1 MGFTTQKLAWGSA
14 YGVPFD
20 IGRWRGV
27 DGNEI
32 YASVNP
38 HDYYFTLK
46 KLRDWDFV
54 QNKLKEN
61 ENTISI

>member
-46 KLRDWDFV
+46 KLRDWDLSKT
-54 QNKLKEN
+54 N
-61 ENTISI
+61 

>member
-46 KLRDWDFV
+46 NCVTGILSKT
-54 QNKLKEN
+54 N
-61 ENTISI
+61 